1 MKTSDTLDS
10 KHWYGHCT
18 DSLPNLQNGINRL
31 LGLGNPA
38 VASLIP
44 PTNFCCEE
52 GVLTIDHEKTLQDL
66 EGMAACFI
74 A

>member
-1 MKTSDTLDS
+1 MVIVPIHFQIFKTESIAYLDS
-10 KHWYGHCT
+10 E
-18 DSLPNLQNGINRL
+18 
-31 LGLGNPA
+31 
-38 VASLIP
+38 LIP